1 MPKVISLDIAKT
13 SVEITE
19 LRKGLSGKISV
30 AAAHRF
36 PIDSEKDWKTNV
48 EPIIKDQKIA
58 VTVSDSKVYLHRIP
72 IPGGAKNKKKIKEKE
87 LLESVLALAR
97 ELIPEPLGDLVYN
110 YQIVGSEVLF
120 IATNKK
126 NLVQFLNLFRASNTK
141 VDLIAPESI
150 ASYHILKDAINE
162 GETILYID
170 IGAELSTL
178 SFVDHYGPIMTFSES
193 VEVTKLKKELNEA
206 LAFYK
211 ERYKKKLG
219 KIILGGGGSL
229 NVDLKAFS
237 KEVGVKSLSVN
248 DILQDKLKKMGV
260 KVNLRSTPEILF
272 LNSLGLGLLAM
283 STDPLNLAKEELMAL
298 PQKQPQ
304 PKAPKQ
310 TEEQVETPK
319 NQERSNKGGTAMI
332 QRAGKAPGGG
342 GGLLT
347 VKNIILLVVV
357 VAAVVAAGYL
367 GYSYWKDKKS
377 GSDTPI
383 TPTEEQIGDAKE
395 TTESEGAESEE
406 ENAEKAREEAE
417 KLRLEVTKLN
427 LRILNGVGTVGL
439 AAETSKTL
447 TDKGYENVEVGSAV
461 NFDFQE
467 TTVEVK
473 EASQAL
479 VDVVIKDL
487 GMKPAYESETL
498 DDSSSYD
505 LIITIGANS
514 YAEEATEEAVE
525 EGGETAETEE

>member
-19 LRKGLSGKISV
+19 LKKGLQGKVGV

-72 IPGGAKNKKKIKEKE
+72 IPGGAKNKKKIKGEG
-87 LLESVLALAR
+87 LLESILALAR
-97 ELIPEPLGDLVYN
+97 ELIPEPLEDLVYD

-120 IATNKK
+120 IATNKN
-126 NLVQFLNLFRASNTK
+126 NLIQFLNLFRASNTK
-141 VDLIAPESI
+141 VDLIAPESV

-170 IGAELSTL
+170 IGAELSIL

-193 VEVTKLKKELNEA
+193 VEVTKLKKELNKA

-229 NVDLKAFS
+229 DVDLKAFS

-283 STDPLNLAKEELMAL
+283 TPDPLNLAKEGLMV
-298 PQKQPQ
+298 PPKKQPP
-304 PKAPKQ
+304 PKKPDQAEKQ
-310 TEEQVETPK
+310 MGTAK
-319 NQERSNKGGTAMI
+319 SQERSNKGG
-332 QRAGKAPGGG
+332 GD
-342 GGLLT
+342 GLFT
-347 VKNIILLVVV
+347 VKNIVLLVVV
-357 VAAVVAAGYL
+357 VAAIGAAGYL
-367 GYSYWKDKKS
+367 GYSYWKDKKGGS
-377 GSDTPI
+377 GVPS
-383 TPTEEQIGDAKE
+383 TPTEEQIEDTKE

-406 ENAEKAREEAE
+406 ESAEKAGEEGE
-417 KLRLEVTKLN
+417 KLRLEATKLN
-427 LRILNGVGTVGL
+427 VRILNGVGTVGL

-447 TDKGYENVEVGSAV
+447 TDKGYKNVEVGSAV
-461 NFDFQE
+461 NFNFQE

-473 EASQAL
+473 EASQTL
-479 VDVVIKDL
+479 TDIVIKDL
-487 GMKPAYESETL
+487 GINPTYESEVL

-514 YAEEATEEAVE
+514 YAEEEEDTEEAIE